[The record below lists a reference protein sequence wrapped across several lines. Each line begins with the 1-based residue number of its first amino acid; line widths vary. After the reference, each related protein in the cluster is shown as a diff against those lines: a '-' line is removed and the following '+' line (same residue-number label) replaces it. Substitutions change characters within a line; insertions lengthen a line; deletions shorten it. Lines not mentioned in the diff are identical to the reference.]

1 MYGIIQYLSLFQLSF
16 NYPSLSFADLSTMET
31 LRDYKLYL
39 PFLKNSRSELY
50 MLFNFNEDF
59 PFLEMLAFGHQSVIF
74 SFSISYGEL
83 VLRVFVTLV
92 QRKMR
97 KLPLTD
103 TIWLP
108 CFQGLKRKKENGC
121 LSNTFNLG

>member
-16 NYPSLSFADLSTMET
+16 SYPPLSFAVDSTMK
-31 LRDYKLYL
+31 KLGDNELYSPYL
-39 PFLKNSRSELY
+39 KKSRSELF

-59 PFLEMLAFGHQSVIF
+59 PFLEMLAFGHQSAIF

-97 KLPLTD
+97 KLPLTG

-108 CFQGLKRKKENGC
+108 CIQGLKRNKENGC
-121 LSNTFNLG
+121 LSNTFTLG

>member
-16 NYPSLSFADLSTMET
+16 SYPPLSSAVDSTMKKF
-31 LRDYKLYL
+31 RDNELYL
-39 PFLKNSRSELY
+39 PYLKKSRSELF

-103 TIWLP
+103 TI
-108 CFQGLKRKKENGC
+108 
-121 LSNTFNLG
+121 